1 MSFVTISSNDLY
13 LRVLQLIYHIF
24 LAYHSNC
31 GSLVEVLMILFAKS
45 VHDLLQ
51 VTDMLSSRYDDT
63 TKRQQLNDMKRE
75 LSKLSIVNEFA
86 QYARLER
93 RINALTQDI
102 KSKCMLTYA
111 ECDYLR
117 LFGRCHV
124 QDVHCE
130 QVVQLFPGQ
139 HAPCTTSYTSIH
151 NVGQYSHKVVF
162 YTTSLLM
169 LTE

>member
-1 MSFVTISSNDLY
+1 
-13 LRVLQLIYHIF
+13 
-24 LAYHSNC
+24 
-31 GSLVEVLMILFAKS
+31 
-45 VHDLLQ
+45 
-51 VTDMLSSRYDDT
+51 MLSSRYDDT

-130 QVVQLFPGQ
+130 QVV
-139 HAPCTTSYTSIH
+139 
-151 NVGQYSHKVVF
+151 
-162 YTTSLLM
+162 
-169 LTE
+169 